1 MAEFSKQWAEL
12 YDSEFPWDFDIEEIA
27 ESIPKGYYKPIICEG
42 FGFSG
47 IGVRLNGDIEILLID
62 PIAKDNLV
70 QVDYKKYISLHKS
83 KLKNNG

>member
-1 MAEFSKQWAEL
+1 MAEFSKQYCEI
-12 YDSEFPWDFDIEEIA
+12 YDEDFPWDFDIEEIA
-27 ESIPKGYYKPIICEG
+27 TEIPKGYYKSIICEG

-62 PIAKDNLV
+62 PTAEDTLI

-83 KLKNNG
+83 KLNEI